1 VNVPKLLSGLLLGA
15 VLLTGCSSDSDQA
28 ATASSE
34 SGAGGGSAGGDGE
47 RSALAPAEPGGDTDS
62 TARDGAADESAGGG
76 ADTAVDLRV
85 APGAALIRTA
95 DVEVRVDDVQES
107 AESAARIARDAGGRV
122 EAEDRSGL
130 GRDRSASVQLRVPS
144 DRFDAVLADLSE
156 LGDEQSRHLSSEDVS
171 EQVID
176 LEARLATQRAS
187 VDRVRALLDEA
198 DALGQV
204 VQIEGE
210 LTRRTAD
217 LESLQARLQALE
229 GAVSLSTIVLRLHS
243 QDGPVVGE
251 AWGFGDGLRTGWAA
265 VVTVG
270 RVLAVSAGALL
281 PFLPLLL
288 LAGWL
293 LVRRNRRGGVRAPR
307 PSVPETA
314 AP

>member
-1 VNVPKLLSGLLLGA
+1 V
-15 VLLTGCSSDSDQA
+15 T
-28 ATASSE
+28 
-34 SGAGGGSAGGDGE
+34 
-47 RSALAPAEPGGDTDS
+47 
-62 TARDGAADESAGGG
+62 
-76 ADTAVDLRV
+76 DLRV

-95 DVEVRVDDVQES
+95 DLEVRVDDVQES

-122 EAEDRSGL
+122 EAEDRSGS
-130 GRDRSASVQLRVPS
+130 GRDRSAQVQLRVPS
-144 DRFDAVLADLSE
+144 DRFDAVLADLSG
-156 LGDEQSRHLSSEDVS
+156 LGDELSRRLSSEDVG

-217 LESLQARLQALE
+217 LESLEARLQALE

-243 QDGPVVGE
+243 EDGPVVGD
-251 AWGFGDGLRTGWAA
+251 ALGFGDGLRSGWAA

-288 LAGWL
+288 LGGWL
-293 LVRRNRRGGVRAPR
+293 VVRRGRRSASPVREA
-307 PSVPETA
+307 A

>member
-1 VNVPKLLSGLLLGA
+1 VNVSQVLSGVLLGA
-15 VLLTGCSSDSDQA
+15 VLLTGCSGGGSDASTESA
-28 ATASSE
+28 GSSGGATAGDS
-34 SGAGGGSAGGDGE
+34 SGAGADGGLPDPDSDGGE
-47 RSALAPAEPGGDTDS
+47 AAPS
-62 TARDGAADESAGGG
+62 GGG
-76 ADTAVDLRV
+76 TEGAGAVTDLRV
-85 APGAALIRTA
+85 APGTALIRTA
-95 DVEVRVDDVQES
+95 DLDVRVDDVHEA
-107 AESAARIARDAGGRV
+107 AEAAARIARDAGGRV
-122 EAEDRSGL
+122 QAEDRSGT

-144 DRFDAVLADLSE
+144 DRFDAALADLSA
-156 LGDEQSRHLSSEDVS
+156 LGDEQSRQLSSEDVS

-217 LESLQARLQALE
+217 LESLEGRLQALE

-251 AWGFGDGLRTGWAA
+251 ALGFGDGLRSGWAA

-270 RVLAVSAGALL
+270 RVLAVTTGALL
-281 PFLPLLL
+281 PFAPLLL
-288 LAGWL
+288 LGGWL
-293 LVRRNRRGGVRAPR
+293 VLRRRRPRTVTPVAAASAP
-307 PSVPETA
+307 
-314 AP
+314 

>member
-1 VNVPKLLSGLLLGA
+1 MNVPKLLSGVLLGA
-15 VLLTGCSSDSDQA
+15 LLLTGCSADSDQA
-28 ATASSE
+28 ATASSG
-34 SGAGGGSAGGDGE
+34 SGAAGGDMAVDNGE
-47 RSALAPAEPGGDTDS
+47 RSALAPAGPGADTD
-62 TARDGAADESAGGG
+62 TAARDGAASDKPGGG
-76 ADTAVDLRV
+76 TVTDLRV
-85 APGAALIRTA
+85 ASGAALIRTA
-95 DVEVRVDDVQES
+95 DLEVRVDDVQES
-107 AESAARIARDAGGRV
+107 AESAARMARDAGGRV

-144 DRFDAVLADLSE
+144 DRFDAVLADLSG

-171 EQVID
+171 DQVID

-217 LESLQARLQALE
+217 LESLEARLQALE
-229 GAVSLSTIVLRLHS
+229 GAVTLSTIVLRLHS
-243 QDGPVVGE
+243 QDGPVVAE
-251 AWGFGDGLRTGWAA
+251 ALGFGDGLRSGWAA
-265 VVTVG
+265 VVTIG

-293 LVRRNRRGGVRAPR
+293 LARRSRRGATGVPR
-307 PSVPETA
+307 TPVPEAA